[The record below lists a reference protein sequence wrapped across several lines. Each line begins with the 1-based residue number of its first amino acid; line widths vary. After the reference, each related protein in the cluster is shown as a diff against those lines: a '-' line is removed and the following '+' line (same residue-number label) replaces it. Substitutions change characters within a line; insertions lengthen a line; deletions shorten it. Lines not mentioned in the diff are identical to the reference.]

1 MKDATNNPN
10 KKGPNTR
17 QSTYTN
23 MPDQTPRREGG
34 DDALA
39 ERSAPDDARAD
50 EKVIV
55 NEQRENKIVNRPSQT
70 AANGSERFASDEEIV
85 NE

>member
-1 MKDATNNPN
+1 MKDTTKDPN
-10 KKGPNTR
+10 KKGANIN
-17 QSTYTN
+17 SATYTN

-39 ERSAPDDARAD
+39 ERSSPDDARAD
-50 EKVIV
+50 EKIIV

-70 AANGSERFASDEEIV
+70 AVNGSERVANDEDII
-85 NE
+85 NG